1 MNENRRWYG
10 LNYTPHDKGS
20 VWADQSTEYRPKAG
34 LPAARLFVFPSRE
47 ARDAWIG
54 EERPNRVSGRYHR
67 DVCDASTARSM
78 MIDAIRLDR
87 LTAGRPTSSYE
98 RPTGELVDEYLRIH
112 PDRMIPDPTAAP
124 AADPADETAA
134 RLSGGGD
141 PGDGEL
147 CSIRWVEDDLRSWL
161 ADHDYP
167 VTDANLQA
175 MRDMVDPKK
184 LCEAGIEAGWWAID
198 AMIDERR
205 LATDDNGRDAD
216 ALSCD
221 PADPV
226 NLSMTGAD
234 TSSMGVAL

>member
-1 MNENRRWYG
+1 MNERSGRSDFFDSVERIIEDYDLEHGNGEVFVQDGQLYVTVEAPNHATIG
-10 LNYTPHDKGS
+10 VNTPLLSSDEGTIAALKREMAEAMGEFDG
-20 VWADQSTEYRPKAG
+20 VEKFTEYWSYDFG
-34 LPAARLFVFPSRE
+34 HHNGF
-47 ARDAWIG
+47 
-54 EERPNRVSGRYHR
+54 
-67 DVCDASTARSM
+67 TARGF
-78 MIDAIRLDR
+78 LDM
-87 LTAGRPTSSYE
+87 LLKDE
-98 RPTGELVDEYLRIH
+98 RFFH
-112 PDRMIPDPTAAP
+112 
-124 AADPADETAA
+124 ETAA

-141 PGDGEL
+141 PESGEL

-175 MRDMVDPKK
+175 MRDMVDPKT
-184 LCEAGIEAGWWAID
+184 LREAGIQAGWWAIE

-205 LATDDNGRDAD
+205 LATADNGRDAD